1 MKFVA
6 LWNKFKC
13 YLHVY
18 RFTGVYEMRK
28 EIRGL
33 CPRIIYPANV
43 RIVWIAIITLIWL

>member
-6 LWNKFKC
+6 MWNKFKC

-18 RFTGVYEMRK
+18 RFTEVYEMRK

-33 CPRIIYPANV
+33 CELFTPRTYG
-43 RIVWIAIITLIWL
+43 